1 MSNKETPLLAGL
13 KYVKMS
19 NTPQRKQSRHKEKK
33 NKTHIKII
41 ITLIILLL
49 KYIHQ
54 NENSTALNLDTHS
67 QLAKI
72 SIHIFFANQKRLV
85 ILCSNYNRKPSRLSL
100 LLLILSNDVNPNP
113 GPKAKGLKKQSI
125 CKTCSSEIMSN
136 ETSLKCQ
143 SCLCFYHHNC
153 ANVGENCVWIC
164 ASKSCKPNY
173 CRTDEISITTNKNP
187 FSLQENTYFN
197 NHENSIVTV
206 PQSCTPSREQENTL
220 ILFNELPRI
229 TSIDYQG
236 KDLCKGCFKEIKDHH
251 QAISCDSCQNWI
263 HRKCSDMSQAAYK
276 RNTYKKWF
284 PWICNIC
291 RKDDKLVE
299 RIIDPSV
306 LNQAEQPTKMSEI
319 KTSNDEFTIL
329 NINCRSI
336 LNKAEDLMHIFKE
349 LKPDIAC
356 LTETWLDKSTPENNF
371 IPDGYQI
378 IRKDRTDLFK
388 QRYGRNKGGGI
399 AILFKEHMK
408 VEIKNYLTNKIEEIL
423 WVEIKGKQNFLLSVI
438 YRPDYCDILYDLE
451 NESILE
457 QSIRKATEITNRIII
472 TGDLNIDMSNT
483 NNNSTEKINDIL
495 SCYGM
500 EQHVKKPTRIDNSGK
515 ATVIDHF
522 WANKESNLI
531 KKTDTFIALSDHLGT
546 LASLNL
552 PKIEKEVK
560 TVKRRCWK
568 KYSEE
573 EFNQKLAENLKQSTI
588 TQHIQEDKVNPA
600 MTELSNIIQSTLDN
614 IAPIKEMKII
624 EKSNNIPWYT
634 NELHEMITYKK
645 ELLSDYYMTKVE
657 SLKNSVKSIANKIGH
672 LKRKLKQKYIT
683 EKIAEAGTN
692 SKKLWKLMNQIT
704 NRTKTKKTVEPD
716 FINQEKANNFNQHFA
731 TVGQKIQEELNFQPP
746 EINFQENDLGFNF
759 QPEKEET
766 ISKLIDLIKIDVATG
781 EDGISAKI
789 LKDGKATITPYLTKI
804 INLSY
809 KLNIFPENMKN
820 AIIKPLHKKE
830 DVNDIGNYRPIS
842 LLPVLSKVFEK
853 SATNQLIKYLEENS
867 LISPSQHAYRKG
879 HGTTT
884 CLTEL
889 LNHVHKIVD
898 QKKCCAIVSLDL
910 SKAFD
915 SINHDLLLNKLQ
927 KLHLSGSALK
937 YIKSYLTKRHQKT
950 KFEKFVSSSSEVK
963 SGVPQGSIIGPLLFL
978 TFTNDLPSAFQ
989 NKCHIMSYADDTQL
1003 VVTAESLPT
1012 LIHKIEEVIN
1022 IAQTWYS
1029 TNSMKNNTK
1038 KSEILI
1044 INAKKNLKHINIKV
1058 KEGNK
1063 IIKIHPKPSIEILGV
1078 QLDEKLN
1085 WSKQILSVKKKA
1097 FNSIRCIHRVNPF
1110 LPVKLRIFLYIT
1122 LVTPIFDYADVVW
1135 GHCGEVQMMNLQKAQ
1150 NFAIKSICGMRKRDS
1165 TTDAFS
1171 KLKFL
1176 NLSQRQTVHEATFT
1190 LKSLLEINPSHINVE
1205 YLKLHP
1211 ANNRN
1216 SRSAAEGKLNTP
1228 PHSSSRF
1235 EQCPLYKTIK
1245 AWNSVPNQIPT
1256 YNTKVFKTNFQK
1268 HVIKSTFPE
1277 M

>member
-1 MSNKETPLLAGL
+1 M
-13 KYVKMS
+13 
-19 NTPQRKQSRHKEKK
+19 
-33 NKTHIKII
+33 
-41 ITLIILLL
+41 
-49 KYIHQ
+49 
-54 NENSTALNLDTHS
+54 
-67 QLAKI
+67 
-72 SIHIFFANQKRLV
+72 
-85 ILCSNYNRKPSRLSL
+85 
-100 LLLILSNDVNPNP
+100 
-113 GPKAKGLKKQSI
+113 
-125 CKTCSSEIMSN
+125 
-136 ETSLKCQ
+136 
-143 SCLCFYHHNC
+143 
-153 ANVGENCVWIC
+153 
-164 ASKSCKPNY
+164 
-173 CRTDEISITTNKNP
+173 
-187 FSLQENTYFN
+187 
-197 NHENSIVTV
+197 
-206 PQSCTPSREQENTL
+206 
-220 ILFNELPRI
+220 
-229 TSIDYQG
+229 
-236 KDLCKGCFKEIKDHH
+236 
-251 QAISCDSCQNWI
+251 
-263 HRKCSDMSQAAYK
+263 
-276 RNTYKKWF
+276 
-284 PWICNIC
+284 
-291 RKDDKLVE
+291 
-299 RIIDPSV
+299 
-306 LNQAEQPTKMSEI
+306 
-319 KTSNDEFTIL
+319 
-329 NINCRSI
+329 
-336 LNKAEDLMHIFKE
+336 
-349 LKPDIAC
+349 
-356 LTETWLDKSTPENNF
+356 
-371 IPDGYQI
+371 
-378 IRKDRTDLFK
+378 
-388 QRYGRNKGGGI
+388 
-399 AILFKEHMK
+399 
-408 VEIKNYLTNKIEEIL
+408 
-423 WVEIKGKQNFLLSVI
+423 EIKGKQNFLLSVI
-438 YRPDYCDILYDLE
+438 YRPDYCDILCDLE

-457 QSIRKATEITNRIII
+457 ESIRKATEITSRIII
-472 TGDLNIDMSNT
+472 TGDLNIDMSNIS
-483 NNNSTEKINDIL
+483 NNLTQKINDIL

-500 EQHVKKPTRIDNSGK
+500 EQLVKKPTRIDNSGK
-515 ATVIDHF
+515 ATIIDHF
-522 WANKESNLI
+522 WANKETNLI
-531 KKTDTFIALSDHLGT
+531 KNTDTFIALSDHLGT
-546 LASLNL
+546 YASLNL

-573 EFNQKLAENLKQSTI
+573 DFNQKLAANLEQSTI
-588 TQHIQEDKVNPA
+588 NQHIRENKVNLA
-600 MTELSNIIQSTLDN
+600 MTELSTIIQSTLDE
-614 IAPIKEMKII
+614 IAPIKDMKII
-624 EKSNNIPWYT
+624 AKSHNIPWYT
-634 NELHEMITYKK
+634 NELHEMISYKK
-645 ELLSDYYMTKVE
+645 DLLSDYYVTKVE

-683 EKIAEAGTN
+683 EKVAEAGTN
-692 SKKLWKLMNQIT
+692 SKKLWKLINQIT
-704 NRTKTKKTVEPD
+704 NRAKTKTTVEPD

-746 EINFQENDLGFNF
+746 EINFGENELGFNF

-809 KLNIFPENMKN
+809 KLNVFPDNMKN
-820 AIIKPLHKKE
+820 AVIKPLHKKE

-842 LLPVLSKVFEK
+842 LLPVLSKLFEK
-853 SATNQLIKYLEENS
+853 SAANQLIKYLEENN

-884 CLTEL
+884 CLAEL
-889 LNHVHKIVD
+889 LNQVHKIVD

-927 KLHLSGSALK
+927 KLKLSGSTLK
-937 YIKSYLTKRHQKT
+937 WIKSYLTKRHQKT
-950 KFEKFVSSSSEVK
+950 KFEKFVSTSSEVK

-978 TFTNDLPSAFQ
+978 TFTNDLPSVFH
-989 NKCHIMSYADDTQL
+989 NKCHVMSYADDTQL

-1012 LIHKIEEVIN
+1012 LICKIEEVIN

-1063 IIKIHPKPSIEILGV
+1063 ILKIHPKPSIEILGV

-1110 LPVKLRIFLYIT
+1110 LPVKLRIFLYTT

-1135 GHCGEVQMMNLQKAQ
+1135 GHCGEVQMMNLQKARS
-1150 NFAIKSICGMRKRDS
+1150 FAIKSICGMRKRDS